1 MIVQEFNLSIIP
13 WQVTVFYHSSR
24 KHLGFIIQSLT
35 KAGCTGE
42 ILDDIVEFLHKE
54 VKNTGCTWSS
64 EDLRMSVIVIAET
77 TDAAQFNDTYD
88 HEKGHLAM
96 HICQA
101 EGIDPFGE
109 EYQYVTGEIG
119 RLMFLAAQHF
129 LCDECRKKSINNVI

>member
-1 MIVQEFNLSIIP
+1 MIVQKFNLSIIP

-24 KHLGFIIQSLT
+24 RHLGFILHSLIE
-35 KAGCTGE
+35 AGCTGD
-42 ILDDIVEFLHKE
+42 ILDDIVEFLHEE
-54 VKNTGCTWSS
+54 VKNTGCTWSN
-64 EDLRMSVIVIAET
+64 EKRRMSVVVISET

-101 EGIDPFGE
+101 NDIHPFSE

-119 RLMFLAAQHF
+119 RLMFPAAQHF
-129 LCDECRKKSINNVI
+129 LCDECRKKEYK